1 MRSFSSRDKC
11 LLRELSDELD
21 KLRMDSRERET
32 VLINDLTKSRSNAQ
46 ELKEELQKAQ
56 EKLTQN
62 LRVMAEG
69 ELFAKEVSEWMGSC
83 YKHCSK

>member
-1 MRSFSSRDKC
+1 M
-11 LLRELSDELD
+11 RELSDELD

-69 ELFAKEVSEWMGSC
+69 ELFAKEVSEWVGSC
-83 YKHCSK
+83 YKQCSK